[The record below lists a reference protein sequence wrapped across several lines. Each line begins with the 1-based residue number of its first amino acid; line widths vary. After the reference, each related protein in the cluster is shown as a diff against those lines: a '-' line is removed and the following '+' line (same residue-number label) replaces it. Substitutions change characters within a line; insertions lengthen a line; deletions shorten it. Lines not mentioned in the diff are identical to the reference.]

1 MASKVCGRKSGVA
14 KQSIVIPVVIGS
26 NIQSIIA
33 GLEALLN
40 DIPIRRKRGQALP
53 GKTVVSMS
61 LGVNSDN
68 QGYITQ
74 LQNTVKAIMDLGV
87 IVVVAAMNERLKSG
101 FANTLYPAKLAPN
114 FPSLIRIGAVDKTGQ
129 LADFSQQGDL
139 YTCGVEAL
147 CADKD
152 SSFFEVDSDGS
163 SGGEPARPILPA
175 PLRSSSFS

>member
-40 DIPIRRKRGQALP
+40 DIPLRRKRGQALP

-101 FANTLYPAKLAPN
+101 FANTLPSQTSAE
-114 FPSLIRIGAVDKTGQ
+114 FPL
-129 LADFSQQGDL
+129 F
-139 YTCGVEAL
+139 
-147 CADKD
+147 
-152 SSFFEVDSDGS
+152 DSDWGRGQDRAAGRLLS
-163 SGGEPARPILPA
+163 RG
-175 PLRSSSFS
+175 RSLYMRC